1 MYAIQNKD
9 GWFFSGLKSYTTIF
23 GYYSSDHPMTTH
35 VYKRYLEDAALFGGV
50 IVALLYMQE
59 HGIQGRIIR
68 VNNSNKRNNQ
78 PVMVQLLL
86 PGQTEFSPYVEYID
100 NYLGGD
106 PLRFAHAVD
115 RLRTTGPAL
124 IKFLR
129 SPESVHPATRENIID
144 NIQNLN
150 E

>member
-9 GWFFSGLKSYTTIF
+9 GWFFSGLKSYATIV

-68 VNNSNKRNNQ
+68 VNNSNNRNNR
-78 PVMVQLLL
+78 PVMVQVLL
-86 PGQTEFSPYVEYID
+86 PGQNEFTPYVEYID
-100 NYLGGD
+100 NYIGGD
-106 PLRFAHAVD
+106 PLRFTRAVD
-115 RLRTTGPAL
+115 LLCTTGPAL
-124 IKFLR
+124 LKFLR
-129 SPESVHPATRENIID
+129 SPESVHPEIRENIID

>member
-1 MYAIQNKD
+1 MYAIQNKS
-9 GWFFSGLKSYTTIF
+9 GWFFSGLKSYATIH
-23 GYYSSDHPMTTH
+23 GYYSSDHPMTTQ
-35 VYKRYLEDAALFGGV
+35 VFKRYLEDAALFGGV
-50 IVALLYMQE
+50 IVAMLYMQE
-59 HGIQGRIIR
+59 HGIKGRIIR
-68 VNNSNKRNNQ
+68 VDNPNNQ
-78 PVMVQLLL
+78 PVMVQVLL
-86 PGQTEFSPYVEYID
+86 PGQSEFAPYVEYID

>member
-1 MYAIQNKD
+1 MYAIQNNE
-9 GWFFSGLKSYTTIF
+9 GWFFSGLKSYATIF

-68 VNNSNKRNNQ
+68 VNNSNERNNQ
-78 PVMVQLLL
+78 PVMVQVLL
-86 PGQTEFSPYVEYID
+86 PGQSEFAPYVEYIN
-100 NYLGGD
+100 NYLQGD
-106 PLRFAHAVD
+106 SD
-115 RLRTTGPAL
+115 RYIRALNLLSTTGPEL

-129 SPESVHPATRENIID
+129 DPDSVHPLIRENIID

>member
-9 GWFFSGLKSYTTIF
+9 GWFFSGLKSYATIF
-23 GYYSSDHPMTTH
+23 GYYSSDHPMTTQ
-35 VYKRYLEDAALFGGV
+35 VFKRYLEDAALFGGV
-50 IVALLYMQE
+50 SV
-59 HGIQGRIIR
+59 QGRIIR

-78 PVMVQLLL
+78 PVMVQALL
-86 PGQTEFSPYVEYID
+86 PGQTEFTPYVEYID
-100 NYLGGD
+100 NYIGGD
-106 PLRFAHAVD
+106 PLRFARAVD

-124 IKFLR
+124 VKFLR
-129 SPESVHPATRENIID
+129 SPESVHPEIRENIID

>member
-1 MYAIQNKD
+1 MYVIQNKD
-9 GWFFSGLKSYTTIF
+9 GFFFSGLKSYATIF

-35 VYKRYLEDAALFGGV
+35 VFKLYLEDAAFFGGV

-59 HGIQGRIIR
+59 HGIKGRIIR
-68 VNNSNKRNNQ
+68 VNNSNNRNNR
-78 PVMVQLLL
+78 PVMVQVLL
-86 PGQTEFSPYVEYID
+86 PGQSEFAPYVEYID
-100 NYLGGD
+100 NYLQGD
-106 PLRFAHAVD
+106 SD
-115 RLRTTGPAL
+115 RYIRALNLLNTTGPEL

-129 SPESVHPATRENIID
+129 DPDSVHPLIRENIID

>member
-9 GWFFSGLKSYTTIF
+9 GWFFSGLKSYATIF

-78 PVMVQLLL
+78 PVMVQVLL
-86 PGQTEFSPYVEYID
+86 PGQSEFAPYVEYIN
-100 NYLGGD
+100 NYLQGD
-106 PLRFAHAVD
+106 SD
-115 RLRTTGPAL
+115 RYIRALNLLGTTGPEL

-129 SPESVHPATRENIID
+129 TRIRSIR
-144 NIQNLN
+144 
-150 E
+150 

>member
-1 MYAIQNKD
+1 MYAIQNNE
-9 GWFFSGLKSYTTIF
+9 GWFFSGLKSYATIF

-35 VYKRYLEDAALFGGV
+35 VFKRYVEDAALFGGV

-68 VNNSNKRNNQ
+68 VNISNKQNNQ
-78 PVMVQLLL
+78 PVMVQVLL
-86 PGQTEFSPYVEYID
+86 PGQTEFTPYVEYID
-100 NYLGGD
+100 NYLQGD
-106 PLRFAHAVD
+106 SD
-115 RLRTTGPAL
+115 RYIRALNLLGTTGPEL

-129 SPESVHPATRENIID
+129 DPDSVHPLIRENIID

>member
-9 GWFFSGLKSYTTIF
+9 GWFFSGLKSYATIF

-35 VYKRYLEDAALFGGV
+35 VYKRYLEDAALFGG
-50 IVALLYMQE
+50 
-59 HGIQGRIIR
+59 
-68 VNNSNKRNNQ
+68 
-78 PVMVQLLL
+78 
-86 PGQTEFSPYVEYID
+86 
-100 NYLGGD
+100 D
-106 PLRFAHAVD
+106 PLRFTRAVD

-124 IKFLR
+124 VKFLR
-129 SPESVHPATRENIID
+129 SPESVHPTIRENIID